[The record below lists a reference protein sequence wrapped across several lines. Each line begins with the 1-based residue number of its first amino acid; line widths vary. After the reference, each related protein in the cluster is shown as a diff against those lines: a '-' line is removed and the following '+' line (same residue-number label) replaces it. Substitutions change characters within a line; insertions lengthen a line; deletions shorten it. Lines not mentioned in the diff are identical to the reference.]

1 VGNEIVLIF
10 ESIHKVLKAEKLLIE
25 AKLKLEIIPTPRDL
39 SSNCGMAIRLKKDE
53 NNINKIGEILE
64 KFRIAYKIFD
74 R

>member
-1 VGNEIVLIF
+1 MGNEIVLIF